1 MRRIAD
7 ADRLADIAQFAINDA
22 GDVGASAR
30 LGQEG
35 EAEAGPDQALDALPG
50 HLLLDDLWAIPGRG
64 RLRDDEVMKLGA
76 RIPPA
81 EKDSLF
87 FQVDPL

>member
-7 ADRLADIAQFAINDA
+7 AGRLADIAQFAINDA

-35 EAEAGPDQALDALPG
+35 EAEAGPDQALDA
-50 HLLLDDLWAIPGRG
+50 
-64 RLRDDEVMKLGA
+64 
-76 RIPPA
+76 
-81 EKDSLF
+81 
-87 FQVDPL
+87 